1 MKLLKHNAA
10 KFPYN
15 VCKEGILK
23 QGTKATHHKRLI
35 ANYIVT
41 KIRMSLHQ
49 RMHEESKKTWYNWKI
64 FVLSL
69 SSAKNLYQQ
78 HEITKLHEELD
89 NRHKQEFYK
98 KENDKKKPH

>member
-1 MKLLKHNAA
+1 MSEDELCDWQIVQGILNSYTKKTNFSLTQGIKSSLHLLSMKSHTMKLLKHNAA

-49 RMHEESKKTWYNWKI
+49 RMHGE
-64 FVLSL
+64 
-69 SSAKNLYQQ
+69 
-78 HEITKLHEELD
+78 
-89 NRHKQEFYK
+89 
-98 KENDKKKPH
+98 